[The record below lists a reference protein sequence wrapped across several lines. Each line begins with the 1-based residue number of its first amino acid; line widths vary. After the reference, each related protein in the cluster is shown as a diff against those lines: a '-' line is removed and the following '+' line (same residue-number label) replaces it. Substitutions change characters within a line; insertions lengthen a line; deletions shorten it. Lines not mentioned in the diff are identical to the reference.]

1 MQQDSSLM
9 PFIFEGPRHLS
20 LGGVYHGPNYFLWEM
35 VIPTTLIVGKS
46 SPTNDQRNP
55 PKKRL
60 ATNRISPQNFSVTAD
75 KQENPSTNLGFSQ
88 KSRKQWQILLC
99 QVQIT
104 RTCPSTRISTFRR
117 KVLFASF
124 RRRRRSFRLRTCDT
138 SRRGVPWK
146 STPFRSGLLCDVNSL
161 KFKIF
166 LYDHFTLWFCK
177 WK

>member
-1 MQQDSSLM
+1 MVQIIFFGRWSSQL
-9 PFIFEGPRHLS
+9 HW
-20 LGGVYHGPNYFLWEM
+20 LWANHRLPM
-35 VIPTTLIVGKS
+35 
-46 SPTNDQRNP
+46 TNAIHQKNDLLQIEFP
-55 PKKRL
+55 PKTLVLLLINK
-60 ATNRISPQNFSVTAD
+60 
-75 KQENPSTNLGFSQ
+75 KNPSTNLGFSQ